1 MNILENIGIK
11 REELVFNDD
20 IIKYIIDKTNKEKGV
35 RNLKRSFETI
45 FSKINV
51 VKMNA
56 CNLIDLPF
64 KIKDF
69 KLPLTLTNEIVNILL
84 DEKKLDYDLPPDGM
98 YM

>member
-1 MNILENIGIK
+1 
-11 REELVFNDD
+11 
-20 IIKYIIDKTNKEKGV
+20 
-35 RNLKRSFETI
+35 
-45 FSKINV
+45 
-51 VKMNA
+51 MNA

-84 DEKKLDYDLPPDGM
+84 DEKKLDNDSPPDGM